1 MFTFLNKQDM
11 LFTFLKHEQTQ
22 SSLSL
27 LCAEHKLYDYTDIVN
42 ILFKCMLFSRIKLYT
57 FYIEKNPYIP
67 NEIKKYMLYIYC
79 NAVKKCNRV
88 KRLWVYYI
96 RKKKQSYNTQ
106 DLLLNPLTLYKKYD
120 LIDIIDNYKKYTF
133 RLVDLANIIKMS
145 LIHSDEFFFALPI
158 LIKNPYT
165 NMNLSIENLYVIYF
179 CMQSRGFPISPLF
192 TLYMLE
198 EFNLQKFSIKF
209 EGILKDYILDNA
221 IDNFD
226 NKRTTDEVNIMFA
239 DITIYNYH
247 TRKDEPIFSNTIP
260 MENLLGFKQLLYHYF
275 HYLYSM
281 NSFYRNIEYVKLIKK
296 IIAFKKEN
304 PLFET
309 QQIITVPL
317 HELSYKH
324 INIPHRQINV
334 YSLLNIHGF

>member
-1 MFTFLNKQDM
+1 MFTFKQDI
-11 LFTFLKHEQTQ
+11 LFTFLKNEQKQTN
-22 SSLSL
+22 LSL
-27 LCAEHKLYDYTDIVN
+27 LCTQHKFYDYTNLVN
-42 ILFKCMLFSRIKLYT
+42 ILFKCILFSRIKLFT
-57 FYIEKNPYIP
+57 FYVEKNTFIP
-67 NEIKKYMLYIYC
+67 NEIKKYMILVYC
-79 NAVKKCNRV
+79 NAVKKYNRV
-88 KRLWVYYI
+88 KRLWVCYM
-96 RKKKQSYNTQ
+96 RKKKQSYNTH
-106 DLLLNPLTLYKKYD
+106 DFLLNPLSLYKKYD
-120 LIDIIDNYKKYTF
+120 LIDIVDNYKKYTF
-133 RLVDLANIIKMS
+133 RLFDLANIIKMS

-221 IDNFD
+221 IANFD
-226 NKRTTDEVNIMFA
+226 NKRTINEINIMFTN
-239 DITIYNYH
+239 ITIYNLYTH
-247 TRKDEPIFSNTIP
+247 KDEPIFKNSIP
-260 MENLLGFKQLLYHYF
+260 IENLLVFKQLLYHYY

-281 NSFYRNIEYVKLIKK
+281 NSFYRNIEYIKLIKK
-296 IIAFKKEN
+296 IIAFKREN

-317 HELSYKH
+317 HKLSYKN